1 MKKIIFLVA
10 LACASTVSAKEQLLV
25 SSGASKSQ
33 SAIAIDVMSSGAAVA
48 VQVTGQVEAKY
59 AGVVAFGCGVGAP
72 KTHQVSC
79 AVTKEGRVT
88 MIAFS
93 GSNEFLPTG
102 VVSLGTISVPSAA
115 NFKVTEFLASDR
127 NAQPIEVSVVDGAQ
141 K

>member
-1 MKKIIFLVA
+1 MKKLIFLAA
-10 LACASTVSAKEQLLV
+10 LACATTVSAKEQFLV
-25 SSGASKSQ
+25 ASGASKAQ

-48 VQVTGQVEAKY
+48 VQVTGQVDAKY
-59 AGVVAFGCGVGAP
+59 VDKVAFGCGRGAP

-79 AVTKEGRVT
+79 AVTKDGRVT

-93 GSNEFLPTG
+93 GSNDYLPNG
-102 VVSLGTISVPSAA
+102 VVSLGTISVPAAA

-127 NAQPIEVSVVDGAQ
+127 NAQPIEVSIVDGAQ